1 MASALLVPV
10 CRTPRRCLSA
20 GGSPTDGEVRTT
32 ESQSAPLPVML
43 VQDNSPFQLAK
54 VWSVLGPAIAPFV
67 AAGLT
72 IVLII
77 FMLIRREDL
86 RDRAISLVGSGHLSI
101 TTKAL
106 DEAGERIS
114 RYLLTQLAINA
125 SYGLAIA
132 AGLSLIGLPYPL
144 LWGLLTA
151 L

>member
-1 MASALLVPV
+1 
-10 CRTPRRCLSA
+10 
-20 GGSPTDGEVRTT
+20 
-32 ESQSAPLPVML
+32 
-43 VQDNSPFQLAK
+43 
-54 VWSVLGPAIAPFV
+54 
-67 AAGLT
+67 
-72 IVLII
+72 
-77 FMLIRREDL
+77 
-86 RDRAISLVGSGHLSI
+86 HLSI

-151 L
+151 LLRYIPYLGAWIGALLPIALALLVSQTWTEPLLVAALDRKSTRLNSSHVSISYAVFC